1 MSPLTDLTRNRQRHT
16 FALRTLCLTLCAAVL
31 LSVCPNAFFC
41 APAAC
46 AESTVSD
53 LTAQKEA
60 LAQEQELLSQQ
71 RDEAADSLEE
81 QKAQNEIIRKQ
92 IDAKSQE
99 IKLNQQLLTSL
110 EKEID
115 TKTANIAEQDSAIAK
130 LDSEIALQQQRLR
143 VQLRSI
149 SQRNGVLSF
158 IQLILNSETY
168 ADYLIG
174 FKISEQLSKRSER
187 LMQQIE
193 TNLQTAQ
200 DARNKLKTDKAAL
213 EIEHTQVAAVQTELE
228 SGKAS
233 LQQLYAEA
241 NAMTERMFADVEYLN
256 EQIAAAEAEQAAL
269 QNSIDYVM
277 EQIRQEEEEKR
288 RQEEEER
295 RQQEEEEARR
305 EEEEAENGES
315 DSEESDEEES
325 DYEDDS
331 DYEEDDTTDDGSS
344 DDDYDDD
351 SDYGDGDDADYDDDS
366 AVEQM
371 LWPAPTCRVIT
382 SSFKYR
388 EQFGRW
394 HNGLDIA
401 CYGDAEGEPIV
412 AAASGKVRY
421 ANDYDTWGGG
431 YGLYMMIDHGYDSE
445 GRRIITVYAHCSE
458 ILVYEGMEVEAG
470 ETIGYVGDTGNSYG
484 AHLHFEVQ
492 VDGVAVDPVSNGYL
506 STEWVDILG

>member
-1 MSPLTDLTRNRQRHT
+1 M
-16 FALRTLCLTLCAAVL
+16 LRILCLTLCAAVL
-31 LSVCPNAFFC
+31 LSVCPNGPVP
-41 APAAC
+41 APVVY
-46 AESTVSD
+46 AEESVED
-53 LTAQKEA
+53 LTARKEA
-60 LAQEQELLSQQ
+60 LAQEQISLSQQ
-71 RDEAADSLEE
+71 RDDAADSLEE

-99 IKLNQQLLTSL
+99 IAINQQLLTSL
-110 EKEID
+110 DEAIAA
-115 TKTANIAEQDSAIAK
+115 KTANIAEQDGAIAK

-143 VQLRSI
+143 IQLRNI

-158 IQLILNSETY
+158 IQLILNSKTY

-193 TNLQTAQ
+193 DNLHAAQ
-200 DARNKLKTDKAAL
+200 NARNKLKTDKAAL

-228 SGKAS
+228 NGKAS

-241 NAMTERMFADVEYLN
+241 NALTDRMYADVEFLN

-288 RQEEEER
+288 RQEEEE
-295 RQQEEEEARR
+295 ARR
-305 EEEEAENGES
+305 EEEENDDSDNEDSSEDTSDDENSDDGSGDEDTSDDES
-315 DSEESDEEES
+315 DD
-325 DYEDDS
+325 EDDS
-331 DYEEDDTTDDGSS
+331 DYDEDE
-344 DDDYDDD
+344 
-351 SDYGDGDDADYDDDS
+351 DYGDS
-366 AVEQM
+366 SVEQM
-371 LWPAPTCRVIT
+371 LWPTPTCRVIT

-445 GRRIITVYAHCSE
+445 GRRILTVYAHCSE

>member
-1 MSPLTDLTRNRQRHT
+1 M
-16 FALRTLCLTLCAAVL
+16 
-31 LSVCPNAFFC
+31 CPNSIFS
-41 APAAC
+41 APTVC
-46 AESTVSD
+46 AENTVSD

-60 LAQEQELLSQQ
+60 LAQEQALLSQQ

-99 IKLNQQLLTSL
+99 IAINQQLLTTL
-110 EKEID
+110 DKAI
-115 TKTANIAEQDSAIAK
+115 TAKTADIATQDSAIAK
-130 LDSEIALQQQRLR
+130 LDAEIALQQQRLR

-158 IQLILNSETY
+158 IQLILNSKTY

-193 TNLQTAQ
+193 ENLNAAQ
-200 DARNKLKTDKAAL
+200 NARNKLKTDKAAL

-228 SGKAS
+228 NGKAS

-295 RQQEEEEARR
+295 RQQEEEETR
-305 EEEEAENGES
+305 EEEE
-315 DSEESDEEES
+315 DSENDGSSDEDSS
-325 DYEDDS
+325 DEDDS
-331 DYEEDDTTDDGSS
+331 DYEDDTDDEDDDSSDEGNS
-344 DDDYDDD
+344 DDDGDD
-351 SDYGDGDDADYDDDS
+351 SDDEDGSDDENNS
-366 AVEQM
+366 SVEEM
-371 LWPAPTCRVIT
+371 LWPTPTCRVIT

-492 VDGVAVDPVSNGYL
+492 VDGIAVDPVSNGYL